1 MVTRSALRRNKFSL
15 GPQAKPRK
23 QNKKS
28 AASLSVAPVVKA
40 VFFAILVCFFFHELP
55 FWFLLFLIGIF
66 FFILPYWNF
75 IGDF

>member
-55 FWFLLFLIGIF
+55 FFV
-66 FFILPYWNF
+66 FIILNWNF
-75 IGDF
+75 FYTSLLEFYR